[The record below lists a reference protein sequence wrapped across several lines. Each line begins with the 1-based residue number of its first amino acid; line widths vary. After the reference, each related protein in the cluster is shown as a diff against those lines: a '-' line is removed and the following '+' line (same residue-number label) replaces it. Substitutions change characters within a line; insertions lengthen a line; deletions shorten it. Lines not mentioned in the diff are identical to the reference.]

1 MDMGGAVA
9 EAPNIL
15 QSPMEVLQDLI
26 RMQDEGLNK
35 QRVEKWLQLVANAEE
50 RGIQLSYVPYR
61 KTMLRLGQTMP
72 DDLYDMIRKV
82 LQ

>member
-1 MDMGGAVA
+1 MKRRNPDTPSMDMGGAVA

-35 QRVEKWLQLVANAEE
+35 QRVEKWLQLDHRLPIERKAEA
-50 RGIQLSYVPYR
+50 
-61 KTMLRLGQTMP
+61 
-72 DDLYDMIRKV
+72 
-82 LQ
+82 